1 MGLSLTFPEKLR
13 ATITLPGSKS
23 IAARALILSALSG
36 GRQVL
41 NLSDCDDTQALLK
54 ALTHDTEIVDIGA
67 AGTAMRFLTAYFATQ
82 SGTQHLLTGTE
93 RMQQRPIS
101 ILVEALQTLGADIT
115 YTGQV
120 GYPPLLI
127 KGKDIQGG
135 EVRLS
140 AEVSSQYIS
149 ALLMVGPMLRD
160 GLRLQL
166 EGPIA
171 SRPYIEM
178 TLGLMREFGAK
189 ASWTDA
195 KTICVAPGGY
205 SRTAE
210 FVVEPDW
217 SAASYWYEMVALSN
231 DAEAEIQLP
240 YLRAESLQGDS
251 VVKDLFHHLG
261 VDTRF
266 DSEGATLTKKA
277 FSPTSTTWE
286 VDFSQFPDLAQTFV
300 ATCAILGQPFHFTGL
315 QSLRIKETDRI
326 AALVAELGKLGIMLE
341 AEASSIAYQPQQQKS
356 AALAQPEIATYEDHR
371 MAMCIAPCAMRQPG
385 IKILHPE
392 VVNKSYPT
400 FWEDLQRVGVI
411 LQ

>member
-1 MGLSLTFPEKLR
+1 MDLSLTFPKKLR

-36 GRQVL
+36 GHSVH

-82 SGTQHLLTGTE
+82 ADAQHLLTGTQ
-93 RMQQRPIS
+93 RMQERPIS
-101 ILVEALQTLGADIT
+101 VLVEALQTLGADIT
-115 YTGQV
+115 YVGQTA
-120 GYPPLLI
+120 YPPLLI
-127 KGKDIQGG
+127 KGKNIQGG

-160 GLRLQL
+160 GLCLHL
-166 EGPIA
+166 EGDIA

-178 TLGLMREFGAK
+178 TLGLMREFGTK
-189 ASWTDA
+189 AEWSGE
-195 KTICVAPGGY
+195 KTISVAPSGY
-205 SRTAE
+205 DRAE
-210 FVVEPDW
+210 DFTVEPDW
-217 SAASYWYEMVALSN
+217 SAASYWYEIVALCD
-231 DAEAEIQLP
+231 DAEAEIHLP
-240 YLRAESLQGDS
+240 YLREKSWQGDS
-251 VVKDLFHHLG
+251 VVKDLFQHLG
-261 VDTRF
+261 VETRF
-266 DSEGATLTKKA
+266 TPEGAVLTKKV
-277 FSPTSTTWE
+277 FSPTSEIWE

-300 ATCAILGQPFHFTGL
+300 ATCAMLGQPFHFTGL

-326 AALVAELGKLGIMLE
+326 AALAAELGKLGILLETQE
-341 AEASSIAYQPQQQKS
+341 AEIRYVPTAPKQLAPQT
-356 AALAQPEIATYEDHR
+356 AEIETYEDHR
-371 MAMCIAPCAMRQPG
+371 MAMSIAPCAIYHPQ

-400 FWEDLQRVGVI
+400 FWKDLQRIGVT